1 MSEVYCF
8 YSTLPA
14 TFNTMIMKTSS
25 DHKSSNEIWENEKG
39 VFETYPN
46 AKINLGLYVVE
57 RRPDGYHNLETVFY
71 PIPLHDNL
79 QISKLEN
86 SNDPYLLQ
94 MAGNTIKGNPDDNLI
109 IKVYNN
115 LKQDFELPP
124 LDIYLYK
131 RIPTGAGLGGGSS
144 DAAFMMKAINEAYN
158 LKLSTE
164 EMEKRVARLGADC
177 AFFIQDQPAYATGIG
192 DILTPC
198 QVNLK
203 GKTLLLVKPQT
214 FVSTKEAYGGVVP
227 QQPEHDLRQ
236 ALSAP
241 IETWKDTVRN
251 DFEKSVFKHHPGIA
265 SIKETLYDMGAIYAS
280 MSGSGSTVFG
290 IFSHEIEEAERIFS
304 DCFVFQERLS
314 I

>member
-1 MSEVYCF
+1 MNRPNS
-8 YSTLPA
+8 
-14 TFNTMIMKTSS
+14 NTY
-25 DHKSSNEIWENEKG
+25 NAIWENGEEG
-39 VFETYPN
+39 FETYPN
-46 AKINLGLYVVE
+46 AKINIGLYVVE

-79 QISKLEN
+79 QISPLQN
-86 SNDPYLLQ
+86 SDQPYLLQ
-94 MAGNTIKGNPDDNLI
+94 MAGNSIEGNPEDNLI
-109 IKVYNN
+109 IKVYHN
-115 LKQDFELPP
+115 LEKDYELPP

-144 DAAFMMKAINEAYN
+144 DAAFMMKTINEAFD
-158 LKLSTE
+158 LKMSEE
-164 EMEKRVARLGADC
+164 EMERRVASLGADC
-177 AFFIQDQPAYATGIG
+177 AFFIKNQPAYATGIG

-227 QQPEHDLRQ
+227 QQPEYDLRE

-241 IETWKDTVRN
+241 IETWKDTVKN
-251 DFEKSVFKHHPGIA
+251 DFETSVFQHHPEIA
-265 SIKETLYDMGAIYAS
+265 SIKETLYAMGAIYAA

-290 IFSHEIEEAERIFS
+290 IFSHEIEEAERVFS
-304 DCFVFQERLS
+304 DCFVYQQKLS